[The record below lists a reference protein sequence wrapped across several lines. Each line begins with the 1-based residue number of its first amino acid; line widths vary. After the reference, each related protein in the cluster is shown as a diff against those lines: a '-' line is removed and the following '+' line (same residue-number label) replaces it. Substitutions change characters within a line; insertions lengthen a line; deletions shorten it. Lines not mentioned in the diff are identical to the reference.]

1 MVKQRNEYVTNQ
13 TDVSASMFYILGKPE
28 PPTQHTLTNS
38 IKPDGNNT
46 ITFKWNKNDNTGFS
60 TRELSVGTLENSLS
74 NKVISINRY
83 RAIIEADRVNSK
95 SPYYRLDRTSYGNT
109 PTLRNIDISNGVS
122 RDANLYLQA
131 DADDGIIDKNDVYT
145 DTSGNPVSDI
155 SHVLVYPETTYTF
168 SIYPRNRFF
177 LESDNSLNVTMT
189 TSVPTANKLQLTGG
203 TIPLNSSYNDL
214 NNDFSYA
221 QKGFLLESSIN
232 TPPSNYVL
240 YQITK
245 AYDTNLNSI
254 SASITHRINKN
265 KFNDFLVDNDTDE
278 NPNEY
283 ISATSQ
289 LNNKKLRQ
297 FRIYNVGESPSA
309 LLYVYGSDST
319 FADISSN
326 NTNGTSM
333 EGMISISASD
343 IKDEYSVTGKD
354 PFNQGYWWQENMSYS
369 ISIDDSIPNL
379 YKNPVKL
386 EFHTRYNNKL
396 DSSSNF
402 NNSSLERYD
411 DVVDVSRII
420 LQNSQ
425 NTNQVVYF
433 DELQLDPAASQN
445 GTTDMIQISNFTNKI
460 NGVPNLYKISNSY
473 GYDISLNYKLENY
486 SEYYG
491 LDSGVNFVSHTF
503 TDISKADVAPRNW
516 GSKSQCTRDPSGW
529 TINNLPINETTNGLG
544 DVSSNT
550 TSNVQIQ
557 LNMENM
563 YGTSN
568 HTIGTSDST
577 IHKFIYDK
585 KSVDYFIDIS
595 SSMMEI
601 PNNFDPTYDT
611 GTSGTTSTAPT
622 IYTSYGLNNS
632 NNLQMSMWNGYFY
645 SNQGWQAATGIN
657 STNNTPYNMSNSLP
671 VFDTTTTNYRWSI
684 FKYSYTPTTG
694 DFSFYKVMVFLG
706 DNTNITVDDI
716 KNQNVRIFIH
726 TGSAISSYYW
736 LNISKK
742 TSTTDSQA
750 NGGNMGYE
758 GGIGDES
765 IANISSNT
773 AFIASS
779 DFIGNGK
786 FTNNFTRSFSIK
798 RLIPGRVNSI
808 KISNNSTQ
816 IIYVAIGIK
825 NSQSRYVS
833 RPNVQIANST
843 SETDTKTL
851 SPS

>member
-1 MVKQRNEYVTNQ
+1 
-13 TDVSASMFYILGKPE
+13 
-28 PPTQHTLTNS
+28 
-38 IKPDGNNT
+38 
-46 ITFKWNKNDNTGFS
+46 
-60 TRELSVGTLENSLS
+60 
-74 NKVISINRY
+74 
-83 RAIIEADRVNSK
+83 
-95 SPYYRLDRTSYGNT
+95 
-109 PTLRNIDISNGVS
+109 
-122 RDANLYLQA
+122 
-131 DADDGIIDKNDVYT
+131 
-145 DTSGNPVSDI
+145 
-155 SHVLVYPETTYTF
+155 
-168 SIYPRNRFF
+168 
-177 LESDNSLNVTMT
+177 
-189 TSVPTANKLQLTGG
+189 
-203 TIPLNSSYNDL
+203 
-214 NNDFSYA
+214 
-221 QKGFLLESSIN
+221 
-232 TPPSNYVL
+232 
-240 YQITK
+240 
-245 AYDTNLNSI
+245 
-254 SASITHRINKN
+254 
-265 KFNDFLVDNDTDE
+265 
-278 NPNEY
+278 
-283 ISATSQ
+283 
-289 LNNKKLRQ
+289 
-297 FRIYNVGESPSA
+297 
-309 LLYVYGSDST
+309 
-319 FADISSN
+319 
-326 NTNGTSM
+326 
-333 EGMISISASD
+333 
-343 IKDEYSVTGKD
+343 
-354 PFNQGYWWQENMSYS
+354 
-369 ISIDDSIPNL
+369 
-379 YKNPVKL
+379 
-386 EFHTRYNNKL
+386 
-396 DSSSNF
+396 
-402 NNSSLERYD
+402 
-411 DVVDVSRII
+411 
-420 LQNSQ
+420 
-425 NTNQVVYF
+425 
-433 DELQLDPAASQN
+433 
-445 GTTDMIQISNFTNKI
+445 
-460 NGVPNLYKISNSY
+460 
-473 GYDISLNYKLENY
+473 
-486 SEYYG
+486 
-491 LDSGVNFVSHTF
+491 
-503 TDISKADVAPRNW
+503 
-516 GSKSQCTRDPSGW
+516 
-529 TINNLPINETTNGLG
+529 
-544 DVSSNT
+544 
-550 TSNVQIQ
+550 
-557 LNMENM
+557 M